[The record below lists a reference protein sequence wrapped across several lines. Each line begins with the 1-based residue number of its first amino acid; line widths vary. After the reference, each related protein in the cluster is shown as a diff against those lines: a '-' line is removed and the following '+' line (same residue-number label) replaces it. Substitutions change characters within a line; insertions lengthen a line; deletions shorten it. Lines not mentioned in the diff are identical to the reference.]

1 MYGGYQGAYGAYGNS
16 QQGYPAQQQQQPAQQ
31 YYSGVNPYANYGYGT
46 IGSAPPPPPPVPPV
60 PEYTGA
66 YHSFPS
72 TANTTAG
79 GAAAANAQ
87 GAFNGYDA
95 AIYNYAQQRQTPPT
109 SQQRPTQQPHHSQ
122 NHQQKPMGWR
132 HGGGGRQGRVQGSGD
147 NKQYYCEICK
157 VSCAGG
163 ITYKEHLDGKGHKKK
178 EQSQKAGVP
187 TVSLA
192 RNKLS
197 YRCELCEIT
206 CTGQDTYGAH
216 IKGGRHLKTQQLHR
230 KLGKPVPEDIP
241 TIIAPG
247 EDGKAVETRA
257 KPKWHQQA
265 LPGGKKVIGIN
276 TVNFIGGHKLNSTG
290 QLEEKKREVAKAVS
304 SVGKPVI
311 EVEDE
316 RLKALMAAEEVKP
329 IGEEHVVAERDATGK
344 LIQYHCKICEC
355 KFSDPNA
362 KEIHVKGRRHRMSYK
377 NKIDPTF
384 VVDPKPVGGSKK
396 QKAEKQKMIGQI
408 PDNQPPPINF
418 MKGPWFST
426 PETNNSEIL
435 DQMTVDRKYE
445 SMNPGP
451 ELCTNV
457 DAFTTDIMESLKQV
471 SDKLESEKP
480 EPTEMRTILGCVRV
494 GVFAK
499 NTYIKGEPFVEM
511 VVTCTP
517 IPTKEI
523 IQRIFEEFPNSTTS
537 AGMTIEMDPISPA
550 VFLISTSL
558 FANLKCRLYITSSS
572 IRNDDSVDMAQ
583 CPDPTTCI
591 QALAEIRNAKW
602 YESNYLNLTG
612 LQPTVRLFREM
623 RSRYPLWAT
632 LDDHK
637 LELVLIHIIN
647 SDSYPDGLK
656 ITAAFKRA
664 LEAISSGF
672 LFSAKIRDPCEKG
685 ETYVLDGLTDDHKHA
700 LTGSAQY
707 FIRLIAFNQ
716 IHEILGVE
724 RQVDIVPEEP
734 VISVTHKR
742 ALELISG
749 FNGEKLPVH
758 DNFYIG
764 NDAEDTT
771 ENEEDTE
778 EDNGEPEAKRGRI
791 EEEAG
796 PVGPNEEPMVQEALP
811 VKEPEPVEIAAPIKE
826 EEPVKEAESMEEA
839 ESTEEAEPVKEA
851 VPVKEEEPTLTVE
864 PMEREESTTP
874 AV

>member
-16 QQGYPAQQQQQPAQQ
+16 QQGYPQQQQQQQPAQQ

-66 YHSFPS
+66 YQSFPS
-72 TANTTAG
+72 TANTTATAG

-95 AIYNYAQQRQTPPT
+95 AIYNYAQQRRTPPA
-109 SQQRPTQQPHHSQ
+109 SQQHPNQQQQQSLHSQ

-247 EDGKAVETRA
+247 EDGQAVETRA

-265 LPGGKKVIGIN
+265 LPGGKNSRVIGIN

-290 QLEEKKREVAKAVS
+290 QLEEKKREVAKAVG

-344 LIQYHCKICEC
+344 LLQYHCKICEC

-362 KEIHVKGRRHRMSYK
+362 KEIHVKGRRHRMSYR

-384 VVDPKPVGGSKK
+384 VVDAKPVGGSKK
-396 QKAEKQKMIGQI
+396 QKGEKQKMLGA
-408 PDNQPPPINF
+408 DSQPPPINF
-418 MKGPWFST
+418 MKGPWFSL
-426 PETNNSEIL
+426 PETNKSEIL

-445 SMNPGP
+445 SMNPGAEFP
-451 ELCTNV
+451 INI
-457 DAFTTDIMESLKQV
+457 DAFANDVMESLKQV
-471 SDKLESEKP
+471 SDKLEAEKP
-480 EPTEMRTILGCVRV
+480 EPTEMRTIMGCVRV

-499 NTYIKGEPFVEM
+499 NTYIKGEPFIEM

-537 AGMTIEMDPISPA
+537 TEMTIEMDAISPA
-550 VFLISTSL
+550 VFQISTSL
-558 FANLKCRLYITSSS
+558 FTNLKCRLYITSSS
-572 IRNDDSVDMAQ
+572 IRNDNDVDMAQ
-583 CPDPTTCI
+583 CPDPETCI
-591 QALAEIRNAKW
+591 RALAEIRNAKW
-602 YESNYLNLTG
+602 YESNFLNLTG

-647 SDSYPDGLK
+647 SDAFPDGLK
-656 ITAAFKRA
+656 ITAAFKRT

-685 ETYVLDGLTDDHKHA
+685 ETYVLDGLTDEQKHA
-700 LTGSAQY
+700 LTESAQH

-749 FNGEKLPVH
+749 FNGEKLPVN

-764 NDAEDTT
+764 NDAEEPT
-771 ENEEDTE
+771 ENEEQE
-778 EDNGEPEAKRGRI
+778 HEDNGEPEAKRGRI
-791 EEEAG
+791 EET
-796 PVGPNEEPMVQEALP
+796 
-811 VKEPEPVEIAAPIKE
+811 EPVEPKVEPMLQEAESVEEAEPLKE
-826 EEPVKEAESMEEA
+826 EEPVQ
-839 ESTEEAEPVKEA
+839 EA
-851 VPVKEEEPTLTVE
+851 VPVKEEVEPSKEAEPTAEVE
-864 PMEREESTTP
+864 PMEGAESTSP
-874 AV
+874 PV